1 MRLNNL
7 FEHAHALP
15 SIPKVVHQMIQ
26 SFSREDV
33 SIDEITDQLS
43 ADPVIS
49 AKVLRLANSAYF
61 HVSHK
66 VSTVDDALRM
76 LGFVMVRNLVVGSG
90 LAGGFKMAPGLDLPK
105 FWSYSLQTAVTARWL
120 ARPAKVNADLAFT
133 VGLLHAIGQLVMH
146 AAMPEQMLHID
157 RIVHPLDARRADIE
171 TQTFGYTYSE
181 VGAELARRWH
191 FPDEIVDAIRCCS
204 APLEHPEASSVAM
217 AVHLGVWRARMQA
230 HQWGAE
236 EMLATYPEPVGRQLG
251 LNATWVPEL
260 AEVQPPDVK
269 RMEAMPALD
278 ELCGD
283 LQTLMH

>member
-1 MRLNNL
+1 MRIAHL

-26 SFSREDV
+26 SFSREDI
-33 SIDEITDQLS
+33 SLDEITDQLS

-90 LAGGFKMAPGLDLPK
+90 LAGGFKMAPGMDLPK

-120 ARPAKVNADLAFT
+120 AKTTKDNGDLGFT
-133 VGLLHAIGQLVMH
+133 VGLIHAIGQLVMH

-157 RIVHPLDARRADIE
+157 RIVHPLDARRIDIE
-171 TQTFGYTYSE
+171 EQTFGYTFSE
-181 VGAELARRWH
+181 VGAELAKRWH
-191 FPDEIVDAIRCCS
+191 FPDDIVEAIRS
-204 APLEHPEASSVAM
+204 TVDPASHPDASRIAM
-217 AVHLGVWRARMQA
+217 IVHLGAWRARMEA
-230 HQWGAE
+230 HGWGAE
-236 EMLATYPEPVGRQLG
+236 EMAATYPEEIGARIG
-251 LNATWVPEL
+251 LAPTWLPEL
-260 AEVQPPDVK
+260 AAQQPASVPRIDVMPD
-269 RMEAMPALD
+269 LD
-278 ELCGD
+278 TLCGD
-283 LQTLMH
+283 LKSLMH